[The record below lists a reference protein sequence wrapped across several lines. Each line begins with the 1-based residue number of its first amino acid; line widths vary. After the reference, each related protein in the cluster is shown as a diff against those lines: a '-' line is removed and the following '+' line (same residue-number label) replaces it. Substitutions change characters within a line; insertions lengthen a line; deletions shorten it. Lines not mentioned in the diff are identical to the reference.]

1 MAASPASTGGPVLL
15 LPGATDAVASPDS
28 VKNQVA
34 PRFAEARY
42 FAVENAGH
50 WPHFEQYQVV
60 AEQVD
65 NFLTEVLAN

>member
-1 MAASPASTGGPVLL
+1 M
-15 LPGATDAVASPDS
+15 DAVASPDS
-28 VKNQVA
+28 VKKQVA